1 MVERVIGAFEARRTF
16 GKLLRDVEAKRGPVV
31 VERNGEP
38 VAAVVPMDL
47 YNRWKEDREAL
58 FGSIRTAAERAN
70 LTDQEAMTLAL
81 EGQRWARGQP

>member
-1 MVERVIGAFEARRTF
+1 MEQVVGALEARRKF

-58 FGSIRTAAERAN
+58 FSSIRSSADGSGLSDE
-70 LTDQEAMTLAL
+70 EAMNLAL
-81 EGQRWARGQP
+81 AGQRWARNSS